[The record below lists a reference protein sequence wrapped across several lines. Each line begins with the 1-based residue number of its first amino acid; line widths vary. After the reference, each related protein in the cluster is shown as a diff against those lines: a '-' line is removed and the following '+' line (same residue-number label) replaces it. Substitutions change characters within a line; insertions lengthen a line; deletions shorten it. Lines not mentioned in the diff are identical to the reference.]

1 MKYSFC
7 GKEISGPFTI
17 PSGVVATEISV
28 MEKISEI
35 DEIGILTTKSTGP
48 EPREGNR
55 EPIIVQYSPF
65 SFINAVGLT
74 NPGSKEFAK
83 RLSKMKIREDK
94 FILGSIFGG
103 NENEF
108 YNVAED
114 LLPYVDGFELNVSC
128 PHADKY
134 GQSLGGDKKLVYK
147 ITQKISSLK
156 KPVFVKVSP
165 NVDYIGITKA
175 AVEGNAFGIT
185 AINTVGPET
194 YTIDGY
200 SVLTNGVGGKSGKEI
215 LQTGLKCVG
224 EISKTVDL
232 PVIGCGGISTAE
244 DVKKYK
250 KAGAS
255 HYGIGSALA
264 GMDTKEI
271 KDYFHELGEDLINDT
286 ANANRLLK
294 QVNMKY
300 EKYKIKKK
308 TDLAEDLF
316 LLEFYDDFEAK
327 HGQFIFTWLPEKG
340 EKPFSILDDEP
351 LKLLVQKRGCFTDKL
366 SKLEKNDMVYIRGPY
381 GKSPKIED
389 KVLLV
394 GGGTGIAGLYLFAK
408 NSDKEVM
415 TLTGTKDRY
424 HLAYIEEFGNYGEV
438 RLATEDGSLG
448 HKGFVTDLLEETLD
462 AYNPDFCVN
471 CGPKGMV
478 ETALKEELKSINPK
492 NIYSSIEFITRC
504 GIGLC
509 GSCATSKGYRSCVDG
524 TFMKKEELG
533 II

>member
-7 GKEISGPFTI
+7 DKEISGPFTI

-55 EPIIVQYSPF
+55 EPIIAQYSPF

-83 RLSKMKIREDK
+83 RLSKMKIEEDK

-134 GQSLGGDKKLVYK
+134 GQSLGGDKKLVHK
-147 ITQKISSLK
+147 ITQKVSSLK

-175 AVEGNAFGIT
+175 AVEGNASGIT

-194 YTIDGY
+194 YTID
-200 SVLTNGVGGKSGKEI
+200 SHPVLTNKVGGKSGKEI
-215 LQTGLKCVG
+215 LPIGLECARKIREVTN
-224 EISKTVDL
+224 I
-232 PVIGCGGISTAE
+232 PIIGCGGIRSAE
-244 DVKKYK
+244 DVRKYK
-250 KAGAS
+250 KAGANY
-255 HYGIGSALA
+255 YGIGSALA
-264 GMDTKEI
+264 GLDTKET
-271 KDYFHELGEDLINDT
+271 KEYFHEFGQDLINGT
-286 ANANRLLK
+286 NNAVKLLK
-294 QVNMKY
+294 EVNMKY

-308 TDLAEDLF
+308 TSLAEDLF
-316 LLEFYDDFEAK
+316 LLEFFDDFEAK
-327 HGQFIFTWLPEKG
+327 PGQFAFTWLPRKG
-340 EKPFSILDDEP
+340 EKPFSVLDDEP
-351 LKLLVQKRGCFTDKL
+351 LKLLIQERGCFTKEMA
-366 SKLEKNDMVYIRGPY
+366 KLERGDTVYARGPY
-381 GKSPKIED
+381 GKTPKIEGRT
-389 KVLLV
+389 LMT
-394 GGGTGIAGLYLFAK
+394 GGGTGIASLYLFAK
-408 NSDKEVM
+408 NSDKEVI
-415 TLTGTKDRY
+415 TLLGAKDKN
-424 HLAYIEEFGNYGEV
+424 HLAYVNEFRDYGKV
-438 RLATEDGSLG
+438 GIATEDGSLG
-448 HKGFVTDLLEETLD
+448 YKGLVTNLIGDILSFE
-462 AYNPDFCVN
+462 DFDSCIN
-471 CGPKGMV
+471 CGPLGMV
-478 ETALKEELKSINPK
+478 NTAISKEVGYVESE
-492 NIYSSIEFITRC
+492 NIYSSVEFLTRC

-524 TFMKKEELG
+524 TFLKPRMP
-533 II
+533 